1 MLTCA
6 KKQTNKQTW
15 EGPNIKECDSL
26 PTGDTWTWDG
36 QDGEMQTEQKK
47 MGQRVTT
54 LEYTLFGEFE
64 CWNHDSI
71 AHSQKLNKNEINRN
85 EGEPKMEYKQ

>member
-1 MLTCA
+1 MNMLTCA

-36 QDGEMQTEQKK
+36 QDGEMQTE
-47 MGQRVTT
+47 
-54 LEYTLFGEFE
+54 
-64 CWNHDSI
+64 
-71 AHSQKLNKNEINRN
+71 
-85 EGEPKMEYKQ
+85 

>member
-1 MLTCA
+1 
-6 KKQTNKQTW
+6 
-15 EGPNIKECDSL
+15 
-26 PTGDTWTWDG
+26 
-36 QDGEMQTEQKK
+36 

-54 LEYTLFGEFE
+54 LEYTLFGEFK

>member
-1 MLTCA
+1 
-6 KKQTNKQTW
+6 
-15 EGPNIKECDSL
+15 
-26 PTGDTWTWDG
+26 
-36 QDGEMQTEQKK
+36 

-64 CWNHDSI
+64 CWNHDII

>member
-1 MLTCA
+1 
-6 KKQTNKQTW
+6 
-15 EGPNIKECDSL
+15 
-26 PTGDTWTWDG
+26 
-36 QDGEMQTEQKK
+36 

-85 EGEPKMEYKQ
+85 EGEPKMEYKQWKMNLNALQMNSINTLRGQGRKEKPM